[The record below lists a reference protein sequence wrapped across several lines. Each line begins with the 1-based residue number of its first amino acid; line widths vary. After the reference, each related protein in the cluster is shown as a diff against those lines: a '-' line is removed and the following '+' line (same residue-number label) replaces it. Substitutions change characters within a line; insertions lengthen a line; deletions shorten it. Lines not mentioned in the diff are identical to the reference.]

1 MNGKPIPE
9 SIPWKTLP
17 KCLHLSILNAKNL
30 LKDAS
35 NLHEQ
40 KSYISASA
48 LSVLALE
55 ELGKGQIAFEFF
67 KEQKDVSWSDYK
79 KVFCNHEEKMKA
91 VLKTYPYNSK
101 VKSLLGKFIEDKKY
115 EAFYVNYDWKFH
127 EWFIGRKH
135 ELQFEDSPDIDFFNA
150 LLGNKAKE
158 FYSNLQLGTS
168 KIDNEVVQ
176 VLLNIAENCLSILES
191 AYQTVQLYS

>member
-1 MNGKPIPE
+1 MNGKPISE

-40 KSYISASA
+40 KSYISAMA

-67 KEQKDVSWSDYK
+67 KEQKDVSWFDYIE
-79 KVFCNHEEKMKA
+79 VFCKHEEKIKA
-91 VLKTYPYNSK
+91 VLKIYPYNSK

-115 EAFYVNYDWKFH
+115 GAFYVDYDWKFH
-127 EWFIGRKH
+127 KWFIGRKH
-135 ELQFEDSPDIDFFNA
+135 ELQFEDSPNLDFFNI

-158 FYSNLQLGTS
+158 FYSNIQLGTS

-176 VLLNIAENCLSILES
+176 ILLNIAETFLSVLEL
-191 AYQTVQLYS
+191 AYQAI